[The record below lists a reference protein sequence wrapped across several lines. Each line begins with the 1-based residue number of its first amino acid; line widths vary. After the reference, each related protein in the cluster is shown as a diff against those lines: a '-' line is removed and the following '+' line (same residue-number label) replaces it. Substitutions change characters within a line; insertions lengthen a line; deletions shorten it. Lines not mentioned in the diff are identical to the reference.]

1 MYFTFLTL
9 KGNGKVVAAQCSCV
23 AGQRGA
29 CHVAALMFHLEDK
42 MRHKDTHLPADTSST
57 GRLQQWDVPSSSAA
71 QVPGATSF
79 RKAENGKELS

>member
-23 AGQRGA
+23 AGQRRA

-42 MRHKDTHLPADTSST
+42 MRQKDTHLPADMSSA

-71 QVPGATSF
+71 QGPGSNLIQ
-79 RKAENGKELS
+79 KG